1 MRQIRSSAVRGFTLL
16 EVLVST
22 VLLGTVF
29 VAVMGLSAQSLR
41 NINRME
47 PHEKALW
54 HAREKMNQILLL
66 EELAPAEQAGQW
78 DDGYQWHIQ
87 VWRNDRDTQMS
98 DATYGLFH
106 IRLVIA
112 WGEQTKPKRYAIE
125 TTQWAR
131 KVIPN
136 ANR

>member
-1 MRQIRSSAVRGFTLL
+1 MRSSTMHGFTLL

-29 VAVMGLSAQSLR
+29 VAIMGLTAQSLR
-41 NINRME
+41 NINRMA
-47 PHEKALW
+47 PHEKALL

-66 EELAPAEQAGQW
+66 EELGPGEQAGQW
-78 DDGYQWHIQ
+78 DDGYQWHVQI
-87 VWRNDRDTQMS
+87 WRNDRDTQMS

-106 IRLVIA
+106 IRVVII
-112 WGEQTKPKRYAIE
+112 WSESDKPKTYTIE

-131 KVIPN
+131 KVTQN

>member
-1 MRQIRSSAVRGFTLL
+1 MSRIRSSAARGFTLL

-29 VAVMGLSAQSLR
+29 VAVMGLTAQSLR

-54 HAREKMNQILLL
+54 HAREKMNQVLLL
-66 EELAPAEQAGQW
+66 EELGPTEQAGRW
-78 DDGYQWHIQ
+78 DDGYQWHVQ
-87 VWRNDRDTQMS
+87 VWRNDRDTQMN

-106 IRLVIA
+106 IRVVIVWA
-112 WGEQTKPKRYAIE
+112 EQAKPKTYAIE

-136 ANR
+136 ANQ